1 MTNNSIFFL
10 IIYSARVNSQVLK
23 IGLGGGRLAR
33 QDMVSGRDAQ
43 CCVFNAYM
51 ERGGKRERDAAS
63 TAPDHLYISGAVESA
78 ADAGALAAHS
88 KYLLN
93 LRILCCF
100 QR

>member
-1 MTNNSIFFL
+1 MQAEQKKWVHVRKCEAHS
-10 IIYSARVNSQVLK
+10 YR
-23 IGLGGGRLAR
+23 GRPAP
-33 QDMVSGRDAQ
+33 

-100 QR
+100 RR